1 MKKRK
6 KRSTI
11 KFLKIL
17 ITLYL
22 CVIAMPF
29 TFLTTL
35 AKYTSTVSASGTVG
49 IARPVLNLQTKPVTN
64 TVNPVNS
71 MEVNFSVVN
80 FENGVV
86 NEVKLDYTISF
97 VIDDSVTNS
106 LDIPLKLQLYDG
118 NNQEI
123 TLNSYNTAVESISMP
138 ASTPTTHEYKLVV
151 SWNGGDKSPNYAGL
165 EKKIKIS
172 LDVVQARIM

>member
-35 AKYTSTVSASGTVG
+35 AKYTSRVCASGTVG
-49 IARPVLNLQTKPVTN
+49 IARPVLNLQTNPVTH

-71 MEVNFSVVN
+71 MEVYFRVVN
-80 FENGVV
+80 FEGDVV

-118 NNQEI
+118 NDQEI
-123 TLNSYNTAVESISMP
+123 TLNGNTAKESISMP

-151 SWNGGDKSPNYAGL
+151 SWNGENKSPDFAGL

>member
-97 VIDDSVTNS
+97 VIDEIYDESMNPIGVARHPEEVLNIK
-106 LDIPLKLQLYDG
+106 LDTDIEIGSYSMIRLKV
-118 NNQEI
+118 NNNE
-123 TLNSYNTAVESISMP
+123 
-138 ASTPTTHEYKLVV
+138 
-151 SWNGGDKSPNYAGL
+151 
-165 EKKIKIS
+165 
-172 LDVVQARIM
+172 

>member
-49 IARPVLNLQTKPVTN
+49 IARPVLNLQTNPVTD

-80 FENGVV
+80 FENDVV

-97 VIDDSVTNS
+97 VIDDRV
-106 LDIPLKLQLYDG
+106 DIPLKLHLYDG

-123 TLNSYNTAVESISMP
+123 TLNGNNTAVESISML
-138 ASTPTTHEYKLVV
+138 ASTPTTHDYKLVV
-151 SWNGGDKSPNYAGL
+151 SWDGENKSPDFAGL
-165 EKKIKIS
+165 EKNIKIT
-172 LDVVQARIM
+172 LDVVQASIM